1 MDSKEE
7 PAAVAVVPSGCIR
20 DTFHQGK
27 DIMVADAFQTLSL
40 GIGPDGVP
48 GYPLVSVYFT
58 GKELKTVAEVDASIS
73 PIMTTAQLYVSGLAY
88 TANPN
93 RMILNKVTD
102 VNLQDMEG
110 NVKELEDDKLYRL
123 VADLYSGQMMG
134 AVSDQSYGILS
145 LVPKDAEGNEIP
157 IENLEDHII
166 YSDGQE
172 LKAWACV
179 AKYLGS
185 FEEKGSEIPEIP
197 EYYSKTHARKNI
209 EDDSS
214 FGAIMRNPNRI
225 AVAIFSIG
233 AGVII
238 LLILIVVLAV
248 RLVRKRRRRKRDLY
262 L

>member
-1 MDSKEE
+1 M
-7 PAAVAVVPSGCIR
+7 
-20 DTFHQGK
+20 
-27 DIMVADAFQTLSL
+27 ADAFQTLSL

-58 GKELKTVAEVDASIS
+58 GKELKTIAEVDASIS

-102 VNLQDMEG
+102 VNLQDVEG
-110 NVKELEDDKLYRL
+110 NVEELEDDKLYRL

-134 AVSDQSYGILS
+134 AVTDQSYGILS
-145 LVPKDAEGNEIP
+145 IVPKDAQGNEIP
-157 IENLEDHII
+157 IENLEDHIV
-166 YSDGQE
+166 YVDGQE
-172 LKAWACV
+172 LKAWVCV
-179 AKYLGS
+179 ARYLDS
-185 FEEKGSEIPEIP
+185 FGEGAKNEKVPEIP
-197 EYYSKTHARKNI
+197 EYYSKTHDRKTI

-214 FGAIMRNPNRI
+214 FGAIMKNPNRI

-233 AGVII
+233 AGIFI
-238 LLILIVVLAV
+238 LLILVIVLVV
-248 RLVRKRRRRKRDLY
+248 RLIRKRRKRNKDLY